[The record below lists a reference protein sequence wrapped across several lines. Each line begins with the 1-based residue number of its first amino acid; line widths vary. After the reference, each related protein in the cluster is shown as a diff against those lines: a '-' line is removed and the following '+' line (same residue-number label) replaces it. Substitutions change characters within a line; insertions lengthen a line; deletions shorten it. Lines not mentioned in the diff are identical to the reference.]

1 MADIKEYEKL
11 SMIERLNYFRNLH
24 HADGSDT
31 EAGII
36 AEAINAVLP
45 HLDKLAHLK
54 VMPYALDWKGAFR
67 EDQAAVFDDRMVS
80 EKEVLDAVNAGEVYN
95 DQIIFMSEKQYDNIF
110 KVNPTTAVK
119 KAKAPGKKKQSK
131 PASK

>member
-1 MADIKEYEKL
+1 
-11 SMIERLNYFRNLH
+11 MIERLNYFRNLH
-24 HADGSDT
+24 YADGSDT

-54 VMPYALDWKGAFR
+54 MMPYALDWKGAFR
-67 EDQAAVFDDRMVS
+67 EDQAAVFDDRIVS
-80 EKEVLDAVNAGEVYN
+80 EKEVLDAVNAGEVYH

-119 KAKAPGKKKQSK
+119 KAKSTRKKQSK